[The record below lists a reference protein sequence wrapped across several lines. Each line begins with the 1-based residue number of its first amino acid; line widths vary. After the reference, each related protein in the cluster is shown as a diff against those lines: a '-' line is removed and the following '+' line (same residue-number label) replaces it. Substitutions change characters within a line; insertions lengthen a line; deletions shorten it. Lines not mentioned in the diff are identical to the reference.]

1 MTDFIYEEAFEPDVN
16 IKVIGVGGG
25 GGNALN
31 CMVDATDVSDI
42 EYVTIN
48 TDAKALKN
56 SKAAT
61 RIQIGAKLTKGR
73 GAGNKPEI
81 GQHSAEENIEE
92 IEAALKGADMV
103 FITAGMGGGT
113 GTGAAPV
120 VAKAAQ
126 QMGIL
131 TVAVVTK
138 PFAFEREQKMR
149 QAEAGIAELQKYVD
163 SLIVIPNEKLLAGLE
178 KAPTMKESFALS
190 DDILKTGVKSISD
203 LIVEEGYIN
212 LDFADVSTTMKGA
225 GYAHMAIGHGSGKDK
240 AMEAAKAV
248 ISSPLLETSI
258 AGARRLL
265 INIAM
270 SEDTLASDVDT
281 ASKMI
286 TEAASPDVQF
296 IFGAAFK
303 EDMQDEMTVTVIA
316 ADFSNGEESAPEPEE
331 EPAPRFAPKPASKPV
346 SKPKK
351 EAVPVVIEEETEEEP
366 EEIAPEIEE
375 DDEAEEIP
383 VRSAPQEQSNSYMPR
398 PSGHQRKPSVND
410 MDMQE
415 IFDIL
420 GGN

>member
-31 CMVDATDVSDI
+31 CMVDSDVSDI
-42 EYVTIN
+42 EYVAIN

-61 RIQIGAKLTKGR
+61 RIQIGAKETKGR

-81 GQHSAEENIEE
+81 GKKSAEENIDE
-92 IEAALKGADMV
+92 IENALKGADMA

-120 VAKAAQ
+120 VAKTAQ
-126 QMGIL
+126 EMGIL

-138 PFAFEREQKMR
+138 PFAFEREQKMV
-149 QAEAGIAELQKYVD
+149 QAESGINELKKYVD
-163 SLIVIPNEKLLAGLE
+163 SLIVIPNERLLVGLD
-178 KAPTMKESFALS
+178 KPLTMKESFARS
-190 DDILKTGVKSISD
+190 DDVLKIGVKSIAD

-225 GYAHMAIGHGSGKDK
+225 GYAHMAMGRAQGKDK
-240 AMEAAKAV
+240 ATEAAKAV

-286 TEAASPDVQF
+286 TEAAAPDVQF
-296 IFGAAFK
+296 IVGAAFK
-303 EDMQDEMTVTVIA
+303 EDMQDEMAITVIA
-316 ADFSNGEESAPEPEE
+316 ADFADSSAPAKTVAPAAPAAEEAPALPPSPTE
-331 EPAPRFAPKPASKPV
+331 EPIPIDNPLLDDKMDYGEPAAPARQV
-346 SKPKK
+346 TND
-351 EAVPVVIEEETEEEP
+351 I
-366 EEIAPEIEE
+366 
-375 DDEAEEIP
+375 
-383 VRSAPQEQSNSYMPR
+383 
-398 PSGHQRKPSVND
+398 D
-410 MDMQE
+410 MDD
-415 IFDIL
+415 IFSIL
-420 GGN
+420 GNN

>member
-316 ADFSNGEESAPEPEE
+316 ADFSTGEEATPEPEE
-331 EPAPRFAPKPASKPV
+331 EPAPRIIQKSASKPV
-346 SKPKK
+346 SKPKR
-351 EAVPVVIEEETEEEP
+351 EAAPVIVEEEP
-366 EEIAPEIEE
+366 EEEPEEEILEIE
-375 DDEAEEIP
+375 DEEEETP

-398 PSGHQRKPSVND
+398 PSGTQRRPSVND